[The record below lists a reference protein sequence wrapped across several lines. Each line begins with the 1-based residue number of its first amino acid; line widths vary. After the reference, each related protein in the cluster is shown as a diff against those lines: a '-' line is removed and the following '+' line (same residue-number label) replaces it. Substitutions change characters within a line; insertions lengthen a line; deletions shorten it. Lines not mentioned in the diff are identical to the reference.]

1 MADRIG
7 IVASRSSGGGG
18 AALKQSHQNCSGS
31 DKQRQLINMPPKPN
45 QLIRPK
51 TVVIRR
57 QENHGF
63 GFTLRHFIVYP
74 PDANEPV
81 RTDHP
86 TFQVTEP
93 MDTVFVKEVRPNG
106 PAHVAGLQT
115 GDRLLTVN
123 GIAIG
128 GMPYAHVI
136 SIIQQIPSILT
147 LQVVPKECD
156 VLQTFFSETAHN
168 PETNQRPRV
177 SNHPTD
183 AGLSSS
189 SYHPTRQSYP
199 AGSYDPQMH
208 FHTYQPPGQS
218 TSLYRS
224 HEPSEVVYN
233 PLYSGDGGKGTNRR
247 ESQLSTVSSTT
258 VSSYD
263 SQATNSTTSTIKELT
278 DNAIMM
284 RLKKTFEQKEEFLRR
299 PNQQPLFS
307 WVSPPPSLE
316 VSTPKLADGSVKQRE
331 FYARPKKMQKQV
343 WPPQSATNSPNSSG
357 QFDGGIAAALAPKE
371 DLTIQLG
378 KQSYAK
384 YDENSIPGKCD
395 RRPSSGQM
403 NHFIP
408 IQNNKENEVSHVQEH
423 KKLAREQ
430 FFAQDDSRAKDEYA
444 MVSHPGLHIV
454 SERTKMFES
463 GRPLSPDGNFLDRT
477 QLYKSELSRLNNKVA
492 VPNVAHRKKEFE
504 SLEERDRS
512 VSLDHSDL
520 SRRLP
525 RNGHVPSDRDS
536 TSSPYKSADMV
547 SERGDVVTM
556 RPTTKC
562 AISLDDEERRVRR
575 ISYLRATANEGSL
588 HSDQATDTTSYSS
601 MPSDVLDDDK
611 SPSLPSTRRSSQRVS
626 EDLGILLYPGARRDS
641 NLLDVVGG
649 EAHHAGNLQVK
660 ITLIDGKRSHDRSWK
675 NIWAE
680 LVGHKLKMMIQ
691 REGKPNQN
699 LGILDLKNFTVADA
713 NYTKRKHVFKLIS
726 IPPTHVTT
734 FSPLGPTELLLQAE
748 NDYDMNLW
756 RDLLQCVCDPEMLLK
771 KECVVGDVGGQIA
784 EPQSVAAVKTIQT
797 PSATSD
803 ESSGAKSVSSSKK
816 YYLGSRSP
824 SGQSPVTKSRKTP
837 QQLNITLPTASSGS
851 GGQKDLSDKEG
862 GSPKPKTWKGLVA
875 RQLRKIQGQP
885 TAGQGSYPA
894 FPEGAS
900 IGVPL
905 SHCVPSEE
913 NEFVPLLVARCTSIV
928 EQKGLDIV
936 GIYRIPGN
944 TAAITA
950 LTDQVNR
957 GFDEATLTDAKWE
970 DVNVVSSLLKSFIR
984 NLPEPL
990 LPNDIY
996 ANFILADKKSGRL
1009 RMSELKNLLETL
1021 PPFSYETMKHLL
1033 RHLHR
1038 VSQNCLVN
1046 LMEPKNLAIIFGPS
1060 IVRSSNETLETAVKD
1075 MKHQCRIVES
1085 LVTHYGYFF
1094 ERDPI
1099 PDVAELPTPTEANKE
1114 LDAPTT
1120 NLLLDNVAK
1129 IEPFKEK
1136 EYSSRFVASIVQ
1148 AANRKIRKSTTR
1160 KTVLSTGTPD
1170 NLSLDSNTSTES
1182 KDTASALQHMEPK
1195 ELESLKHRLSED
1207 DSNDSTFVENGS
1219 MSLTTVTI
1227 ALDNKLK
1234 SLRCS
1239 LDSSTQDSS
1248 EVDAPLRSQALSLG
1262 DNLPYA
1268 DESPERSLLSVKMK
1282 PLPIPTKHKVPS
1294 NLNAKKDIDG
1304 TTASTGGGKA
1314 VDDDATSSSSS
1325 TTSGDTDTS
1334 TTSIPIHIDSEVL
1347 RKMNRIL
1354 TNLERN
1360 TTKMNRSLSLNYKS
1374 QQKGGECCCHVN
1386 HRVINR
1392 VPLTKDEK
1400 TDKNINKKRHSQE
1413 TKGHHHRRYDN
1424 RSIRRRHTVGGTHDY
1439 SPKYIERTGNT
1450 PMDNYSTPCRNYVM
1464 RRSSSP
1470 E

>member
-1 MADRIG
+1 MADRTG
-7 IVASRSSGGGG
+7 IVASRSSGG
-18 AALKQSHQNCSGS
+18 AAIKQSHQNCPGN
-31 DKQRQLINMPPKPN
+31 DKQRPMMNMPAKPN
-45 QLIRPK
+45 QIIRPK

-81 RTDHP
+81 RTDQP

-128 GMPYAHVI
+128 GMPYAHVV

-168 PETNQRPRV
+168 PETNQRPRTGNLGHHTTDIP
-177 SNHPTD
+177 SFHP
-183 AGLSSS
+183 
-189 SYHPTRQSYP
+189 RQSYP
-199 AGSYDPQMH
+199 VGNYDPQVH
-208 FHTYQPPGQS
+208 FQAYQPPGQS
-218 TSLYRS
+218 TSYRS
-224 HEPSEVVYN
+224 HEPSEIVYN
-233 PLYSGDGGKGTNRR
+233 PLYSGDGGKTTNRR

-263 SQATNSTTSTIKELT
+263 SQLSNSTTSTIKELT

-307 WVSPPPSLE
+307 WVSPPASLE
-316 VSTPKLADGSVKQRE
+316 VNSGPKVPELSVKQRE
-331 FYARPKKMQKQV
+331 FYARPKKMQKQI
-343 WPPQSATNSPNSSG
+343 WPPHSATNSPNASG
-357 QFDGGIAAALAPKE
+357 QFEGGLAAAVG
-371 DLTIQLG
+371 G
-378 KQSYAK
+378 KDDHQGQGRA
-384 YDENSIPGKCD
+384 DG
-395 RRPSSGQM
+395 RRPSSGQL

-408 IQNNKENEVSHVQEH
+408 IQNNKENEVVSHMQERQEH
-423 KKLAREQ
+423 KKMTREQ
-430 FFAQDDSRAKDEYA
+430 FFATDETRGGKEEFG
-444 MVSHPGLHIV
+444 VVSSHPGLHIV

-504 SLEERDRS
+504 LIGSSEERDRS
-512 VSLDHSDL
+512 VSLDHADIT
-520 SRRLP
+520 RRCP
-525 RNGHVPSDRDS
+525 RNGILPSDAS
-536 TSSPYKSADMV
+536 SLSPYKSA
-547 SERGDVVTM
+547 ERGLDGGDVVSM
-556 RPTTKC
+556 RPAKC

-588 HSDQATDTTSYSS
+588 HSDQATDTTSFSS

-611 SPSLPSTRRSSQRVS
+611 SPSSPSTRRSSQRVS
-626 EDLGILLYPGARRDS
+626 EDLGILLYPTAQRRDS
-641 NLLDVVGG
+641 SLLESGA
-649 EAHHAGNLQVK
+649 ESHAGNLQVK
-660 ITLIDGKRSHDRSWK
+660 ITLIDGKRNHDRSWK
-675 NIWAE
+675 NIWAQ
-680 LVGHKLKMMIQ
+680 VTGNKLKMMIQ

-699 LGILDLKNFTVADA
+699 LGILDLRNFHVADA

-726 IPPTHVTT
+726 IPATHVTT
-734 FSPLGPTELLLQAE
+734 FSPLGPTEMLLQAE

-756 RDLLQCVCDPEMLLK
+756 RDLLQAVCDPELLLK
-771 KECVVGDVGGQIA
+771 KDCVIGDVGSQIA
-784 EPQSVAAVKTIQT
+784 EPQSVAAIKTIQT

-803 ESSGAKSVSSSKK
+803 ESSGAKSVSTSKK

-837 QQLNITLPTASSGS
+837 QQLNITVPNAASGS

-913 NEFVPLLVARCTSIV
+913 NEFVPLLVTRCTSIV

-944 TAAITA
+944 TAAISA
-950 LTDQVNR
+950 LTEQVNR
-957 GFDEATLTDAKWE
+957 GFDEATLMDPKWE
-970 DVNVVSSLLKSFIR
+970 DVNVVSSLLKAFIR

-990 LPNDIY
+990 LPNEIY
-996 ANFILADKKSGRL
+996 ANFMLADKKSGRL
-1009 RMSELKNLLETL
+1009 RMAELKNLLGAL

-1094 ERDPI
+1094 ENGPI

-1182 KDTASALQHMEPK
+1182 KDTASALQHMESSK

-1207 DSNDSTFVENGS
+1207 DSNDSTFVENGTGKLMDCVSFPGS

-1248 EVDAPLRSQALSLG
+1248 EVDAPLRSQALSIG

-1282 PLPIPTKHKVPS
+1282 PLGREMPKHKAPPGVS
-1294 NLNAKKDIDG
+1294 SKKDVEPVLG
-1304 TTASTGGGKA
+1304 VVVGSGEKA
-1314 VDDDATSSSSS
+1314 VDDDISTSSSSS
-1325 TTSGDTDTS
+1325 STSGDTDTS

-1413 TKGHHHRRYDN
+1413 AKGHHHRRYDN

-1439 SPKYIERTGNT
+1439 SPKYIERTDKGSGLNC
-1450 PMDNYSTPCRNYVM
+1450 PGHVM
-1464 RRSSSP
+1464 RLM
-1470 E
+1470 

>member
-1 MADRIG
+1 MADRVG
-7 IVASRSSGGGG
+7 VVASRSSGG
-18 AALKQSHQNCSGS
+18 AALKQSHQNCPGS
-31 DKQRQLINMPPKPN
+31 DKQRPLMNMPPKPN
-45 QLIRPK
+45 QIIIPK

-74 PDANEPV
+74 PDANDPV
-81 RTDHP
+81 RNDQS

-93 MDTVFVKEVRPNG
+93 MDTVFVKEVRANG

-123 GIAIG
+123 GIAVG
-128 GMPYAHVI
+128 GMSYPHVV
-136 SIIQQIPSILT
+136 SIIQQIPSTLT
-147 LQVVPKECD
+147 LKVVPKECD

-168 PETNQRPRV
+168 PETNQRPRATNAHSHQTEV
-177 SNHPTD
+177 SSFYP
-183 AGLSSS
+183 
-189 SYHPTRQSYP
+189 RQPYP
-199 AGSYDPQMH
+199 VGSYESQMY
-208 FHTYQPPGQS
+208 FQTYQPPGQL
-218 TSLYRS
+218 TSVYRS

-233 PLYSGDGGKGTNRR
+233 PLYSGDGGKTANRR

-263 SQATNSTTSTIKELT
+263 SQLSNSTTSTIKELT

-299 PNQQPLFS
+299 PNQQPLFP

-316 VSTPKLADGSVKQRE
+316 VSVPKASEMSVKQRE
-331 FYARPKKMQKQV
+331 FYARPKKMQKQI
-343 WPPQSATNSPNSSG
+343 WPPHSTTNSPNASG
-357 QFDGGIAAALAPKE
+357 HFEGGLAASVVAQDDHVALAGVGPV
-371 DLTIQLG
+371 L
-378 KQSYAK
+378 A
-384 YDENSIPGKCD
+384 KCD
-395 RRPSSGQM
+395 RRPSSGQL

-408 IQNNKENEVSHVQEH
+408 IQNNKENEVSHVQDL
-423 KKLAREQ
+423 KKLTREQ
-430 FFAQDDSRAKDEYA
+430 FFASDNGARPKEEYSL
-444 MVSHPGLHIV
+444 VSHPGLHIV

-492 VPNVAHRKKEFE
+492 IPNVAHRKKEFE
-504 SLEERDRS
+504 QIGSSEERDRS

-525 RNGHVPSDRDS
+525 RNGLLPSDRDS
-536 TSSPYKSADMV
+536 ASSPYRSV
-547 SERGDVVTM
+547 ERVTDGGDVVTM
-556 RPTTKC
+556 RPAKC

-588 HSDQATDTTSYSS
+588 HSDQVTDTTSYSS

-611 SPSLPSTRRSSQRVS
+611 SPSSPSTRRSSQRVS
-626 EDLGILLYPGARRDS
+626 EDLGILLYSSAQRRDS
-641 NLLDVVGG
+641 NLLDIGG
-649 EAHHAGNLQVK
+649 ESHAGNLQVK
-660 ITLIDGKRSHDRSWK
+660 ITIIDGKKSHDRSWK

-680 LVGHKLKMMIQ
+680 LRGNKLKMMIQ

-699 LGILDLKNFTVADA
+699 LGVLDLKNFNVTDA
-713 NYTKRKHVFKLIS
+713 NYAKRKHVFRLIS
-726 IPPTHVTT
+726 VPSTQITT
-734 FSPLGPTELLLQAE
+734 FSPLGPTELLLQSE
-748 NDYDMNLW
+748 NNYEMNLW
-756 RDLLQCVCDPEMLLK
+756 RDLLQSVCVPEMLLK
-771 KECVVGDVGGQIA
+771 KDCVLGDVGSQIA
-784 EPQSVAAVKTIQT
+784 EPQSVAAIKTIQT

-803 ESSGAKSVSSSKK
+803 ESSGAKSGSTTSKK

-837 QQLNITLPTASSGS
+837 QQLNITVPSAASGS

-885 TAGQGSYPA
+885 TAGQGSYPT

-913 NEFVPLLVARCTSIV
+913 NEFVPFLVARCTSIV

-944 TAAITA
+944 TAAISA
-950 LTDQVNR
+950 LTEQVNR
-957 GFDEATLTDAKWE
+957 GFDDATLMDPKWE
-970 DVNVVSSLLKSFIR
+970 DVNVVSSLLKAFIR

-990 LPNDIY
+990 LHTEIY
-996 ANFILADKKSGRL
+996 PSFINADKKSGRL
-1009 RMSELKNLLETL
+1009 RMSELKNLLEAL
-1021 PPFSYETMKHLL
+1021 PPYSYETMKHLI

-1038 VSQNCLVN
+1038 VSQNCMVN

-1094 ERDPI
+1094 EKDPI
-1099 PDVAELPTPTEANKE
+1099 PDVAELPTPTEAHKE

-1182 KDTASALQHMEPK
+1182 KDTASALQHIESTK

-1207 DSNDSTFVENGS
+1207 DSNDSTFVENGLQCS
-1219 MSLTTVTI
+1219 R
-1227 ALDNKLK
+1227 NKVFR
-1234 SLRCS
+1234 LRLS
-1239 LDSSTQDSS
+1239 RSSQK
-1248 EVDAPLRSQALSLG
+1248 A
-1262 DNLPYA
+1262 NLPQECIQWTQVNRR
-1268 DESPERSLLSVKMK
+1268 DECV
-1282 PLPIPTKHKVPS
+1282 
-1294 NLNAKKDIDG
+1294 
-1304 TTASTGGGKA
+1304 
-1314 VDDDATSSSSS
+1314 
-1325 TTSGDTDTS
+1325 
-1334 TTSIPIHIDSEVL
+1334 
-1347 RKMNRIL
+1347 
-1354 TNLERN
+1354 
-1360 TTKMNRSLSLNYKS
+1360 
-1374 QQKGGECCCHVN
+1374 
-1386 HRVINR
+1386 
-1392 VPLTKDEK
+1392 
-1400 TDKNINKKRHSQE
+1400 
-1413 TKGHHHRRYDN
+1413 
-1424 RSIRRRHTVGGTHDY
+1424 
-1439 SPKYIERTGNT
+1439 
-1450 PMDNYSTPCRNYVM
+1450 
-1464 RRSSSP
+1464 
-1470 E
+1470 